1 MSTVTH
7 GRHGL
12 ATVWA
17 IALTGLVAA
26 CGGDGTTVPEPVGA
40 AGTWRLTE
48 IGGRPMP
55 VDIGTGSDCVT
66 ITQGSLTIRTDASY
80 EDSVSLRACGTLN
93 TSMTIAITGTW
104 NQDGN
109 LVDFVPAEGCGN
121 RAVVT
126 ATSLR
131 VARDCSLG
139 VPVVY
144 AR

>member
-1 MSTVTH
+1 M
-7 GRHGL
+7 
-12 ATVWA
+12 
-17 IALTGLVAA
+17 
-26 CGGDGTTVPEPVGA
+26 VPEPVSA

-66 ITQGSLTIRTDASY
+66 ISQGSLTIRTDASY
-80 EDSVSLRACGTLN
+80 EESVSLRACGTLN
-93 TSMTIAITGTW
+93 TSVTVAITGTW

-109 LVDFVPAEGCGN
+109 LVDLLPAEGCGN